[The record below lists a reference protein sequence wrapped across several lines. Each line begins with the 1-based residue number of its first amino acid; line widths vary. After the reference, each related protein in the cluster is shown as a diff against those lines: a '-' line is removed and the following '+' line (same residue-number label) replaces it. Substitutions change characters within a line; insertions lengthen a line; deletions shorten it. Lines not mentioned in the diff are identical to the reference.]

1 MASYLTPGIYIEEK
15 KPSVQAIEG
24 VSSSIAAF
32 VGVAQKGPV
41 NKATLVTSVAEFVR
55 LFGGPIPIITGPGGQ
70 EHYLYY
76 AVRHFFVEGGT
87 KCYVVRVT
95 GYGDVN
101 VAASIQAVNS
111 FKDFG
116 ALELDGVTAVPAAL
130 RVSALTPG
138 KWGDALE
145 LQVEQASRFSLLLDE
160 DITGGPAVS
169 ELTLKANGDVQ
180 VGSVLFL
187 MEQVTGTV
195 KSVNAATSTITFQP
209 GITAELTPGALAA
222 SFPFLIADN
231 SLVFSTDMKFVSQTD
246 LAASVSVSPT
256 MVTPATI
263 KLDTVQNVRGE
274 PLKAGDILNFGRAN
288 PATVIVKK
296 ISEKLVSGEPA
307 MLVTFEPASLPSFN
321 RFRTKAYARDFDIV
335 VGQGGVVAETHTH
348 LSLVN
353 TNRRDYV
360 NDRLGATSGASD
372 LITASENSGTD
383 GVLMVTAASGNLSS
397 GNDGLATFGPDDV
410 IGSPVTGTGLYALDN
425 VKNISLLVVPNAANA
440 VAKEA
445 INYCE
450 RRKDLFF
457 IMDLPSDQSDPVAYV
472 ADKASSY
479 AAIYYP
485 WIVDDD
491 PLTGKPITLP
501 PSGAL
506 AGTYAQTDVSR
517 GVHKAPAG
525 VDNGFLNS
533 ATGIQREL
541 TQAENDV
548 LYQQKVNVIRKFPEG
563 ILVWGGRTL
572 SAEPAWRYI
581 NVRRLFIFLE
591 QSIERGLKWVVFEPN
606 DFSLW
611 KSIKRNVAT
620 FLRVQWEEGKLVG
633 TTEDKAF
640 FVRCDETTNIPA
652 TIAVGQVIAEIG
664 VAPSK
669 PAEFVV
675 FRFKQIAKSK

>member
-1 MASYLTPGIYIEEK
+1 
-15 KPSVQAIEG
+15 
-24 VSSSIAAF
+24 
-32 VGVAQKGPV
+32 
-41 NKATLVTSVAEFVR
+41 
-55 LFGGPIPIITGPGGQ
+55 
-70 EHYLYY
+70 
-76 AVRHFFVEGGT
+76 VRHFFVEGGT

-353 TNRRDYV
+353 
-360 NDRLGATSGASD
+360 
-372 LITASENSGTD
+372 
-383 GVLMVTAASGNLSS
+383 
-397 GNDGLATFGPDDV
+397 
-410 IGSPVTGTGLYALDN
+410 
-425 VKNISLLVVPNAANA
+425 
-440 VAKEA
+440 
-445 INYCE
+445 
-450 RRKDLFF
+450 
-457 IMDLPSDQSDPVAYV
+457 
-472 ADKASSY
+472 
-479 AAIYYP
+479 
-485 WIVDDD
+485 
-491 PLTGKPITLP
+491 
-501 PSGAL
+501 
-506 AGTYAQTDVSR
+506 
-517 GVHKAPAG
+517 
-525 VDNGFLNS
+525 
-533 ATGIQREL
+533 
-541 TQAENDV
+541 
-548 LYQQKVNVIRKFPEG
+548 
-563 ILVWGGRTL
+563 
-572 SAEPAWRYI
+572 
-581 NVRRLFIFLE
+581 
-591 QSIERGLKWVVFEPN
+591 
-606 DFSLW
+606 
-611 KSIKRNVAT
+611 
-620 FLRVQWEEGKLVG
+620 
-633 TTEDKAF
+633 
-640 FVRCDETTNIPA
+640 
-652 TIAVGQVIAEIG
+652 
-664 VAPSK
+664 
-669 PAEFVV
+669 
-675 FRFKQIAKSK
+675 